1 MAAAVRLVA
10 IGSEALRAY
19 PLAKSKITVGTAAD
33 NDLVIEHSSV
43 SRRHAEIFRR
53 LGSFRVRDLGSTN
66 GTRIN
71 GRRTTRSHRLV
82 PGDELE
88 FGAVRFAVMNSPRV
102 RRALG
107 MRSVLAIAAGLSILG
122 FGLAQYLRLYGLTF
136 RTVSPPAVS
145 RPSHAAG
152 TPQTSPRGAT
162 APVSEAEGTA
172 EPVPEAAASPKPA
185 APMAEPTDEEGW
197 LKVLN
202 GYRAMAG
209 LEAVREDS
217 LLSAGGFKHARY
229 LVKNNAELIKGGELG
244 AEMHTEGRGRPWFS
258 PEGLRAARS
267 GDVEQW
273 WGPHPTSRPAPGWAI
288 DDWIASTWHRMWILN
303 PRLREVGY
311 GEYCENGAC
320 VAVLD
325 LLSRLGASG
334 FAPAAVPAPIAFP
347 PDAATVRIAALGDEW
362 PDPLSSCRGFSTP
375 AGLPIT
381 IQLGAFVPA
390 RLSAFS
396 LRRGDDSQ
404 TLEACGFD
412 ASSYVNPNSAEQDRA
427 GEIMRELGAVVV
439 IPRERL
445 APGDYK
451 VEMTVNGHSYRWRFT
466 IEGNAG

>member
-88 FGAVRFAVMNSPRV
+88 FGAVRFAVMNSPRA

-107 MRSVLAIAAGLSILG
+107 MRSVLALAVGLSILG
-122 FGLAQYLRLYGLTF
+122 FSLAQYLRLYGLTF
-136 RTVSPPAVS
+136 RTASPPAVS
-145 RPSHAAG
+145 RPSPAAG
-152 TPQTSPRGAT
+152 VAQKSPRGAI
-162 APVSEAEGTA
+162 A
-172 EPVPEAAASPKPA
+172 PVPEAKGTVEPAPEVLSPEPA
-185 APMAEPTDEEGW
+185 GPTAERTDEEGW

-217 LLSAGGFKHARY
+217 ILSAGGFKHARY
-229 LVKNNAELIKGGELG
+229 LVKNNGPGGGLG
-244 AEMHTEGRGRPWFS
+244 AGMHTEDRGKPWYS
-258 PEGLRAARS
+258 DEGLRAARS
-267 GDVEQW
+267 SDIEQW
-273 WGPHPTSRPAPGWAI
+273 WGSRARSRPTSGWAI
-288 DDWIASTWHRMWILN
+288 DEWMASTWHRMAILN

-325 LLSRLGASG
+325 VLSRLGASG

-347 PDAATVRIAALGDEW
+347 PDGATVRIAALGDEW

-412 ASSYVNPNSAEQDRA
+412 ASSYVNPNSADQDHA
-427 GEIMRELGAVVV
+427 GETMRQLGAVVV

-445 APGDYK
+445 APGGYA

-466 IEGNAG
+466 IEGDAG